1 MNSKLSLVAVGAL
14 ATTLAACAPGFA
26 QQAGPGTSPRGPM
39 RMFQEMDANSDGR
52 VTADEM
58 RQRVAERFAAAD
70 ANRDNA
76 LSLEEFRNAMPRR
89 NADTP
94 APADGRRGRM
104 AEMLFR
110 MTDANG
116 DGRVTLDEMQTTASA
131 MFRGMDANSDGAV
144 TQEELPRRRH
154 GMHHGMP
161 QGRGPG

>member
-1 MNSKLSLVAVGAL
+1 MNSKLSLVAAGAL

-26 QQAGPGTSPRGPM
+26 QQASPEAGARGPM

-52 VTADEM
+52 ITAEEM

-89 NADTP
+89 RAD
-94 APADGRRGRM
+94 APPPTDGRRARM
-104 AEMLFR
+104 VEMRFR
-110 MTDANG
+110 MTDANA
-116 DGRVTLDEMQTTASA
+116 DGRVTLDEMQATASA

-144 TQEELPRRRH
+144 TREELPRRGH
-154 GMHHGMP
+154 HHGM
-161 QGRGPG
+161 RPG